1 MEPNDDEKKCPYCA
15 EIIKKEAIKCR
26 FCGALLDEPK
36 NAVEQKTSDV
46 PVLRVINVLERKIS
60 PIAIIVL
67 LIIVLVPLAGF
78 FRIYY
83 GGSIGIEIV
92 RKHSFSFTDTIVNL
106 DNIIGK
112 PRIVVRTQHP
122 AVMRQLEEMGIVE
135 SEEKIQERIRNDIE
149 AETARQMRKYEEEM
163 KRIQRSLRY

>member
-26 FCGALLDEPK
+26 FCGAMLEALQNTTE
-36 NAVEQKTSDV
+36 EKTSSKPPAKSV
-46 PVLRVINVLERKIS
+46 WNRKIS
-60 PIAIIVL
+60 PITIVAI
-67 LIIVLVPLAGF
+67 LIIALVPLAGF
-78 FRIYY
+78 FRVYY

-92 RKHSFSFTDTIVNL
+92 QKHSFSFKDTIVNL
-106 DNIIGK
+106 DDIMGK

-135 SEEKIQERIRNDIE
+135 SDEKIQERMRNEIE
-149 AETARQMRKYEEEM
+149 AETAKQMKKYEEELR
-163 KRIQRSLRY
+163 RIQRSLRY